1 MTGLL
6 KKNRHTEWVDSFKE
20 YEAVEEEKVIRP
32 ELHPATDSLSMG
44 EVVRAVSEATR
55 HEAIL
60 VTDVGQNQMISARYF
75 KYTRNVVSLL
85 RVDLARWVLAFRQ
98 LSELLSAVPTALYVY
113 LWVTADCK

>member
-75 KYTRNVVSLL
+75 KYTRERSIVTSGGLGTMG
-85 RVDLARWVLAFRQ
+85 LAFRQ